1 MERADTRF
9 SSRHHRQM
17 ILQERGGHAD
27 NGSSLRSFL
36 PMIRSFAAAALAA
49 TALASLPAGAA
60 VPAPKVNATSFEQVA
75 KPFPYDESADADRAV
90 AAARARALRS
100 HKRLLIDLG
109 GNWCLDCRLLAG
121 TMELPEVKAFVA
133 RHFEV
138 VTVDVGRFT
147 KNGQIPAHYGI
158 TGRLAGVPAV
168 LIVDPRSDRLVN
180 KGHETALSDARS
192 MNPQA
197 LADWLAQ
204 YAA

>member
-1 MERADTRF
+1 MFRLLAAA
-9 SSRHHRQM
+9 
-17 ILQERGGHAD
+17 L
-27 NGSSLRSFL
+27 L
-36 PMIRSFAAAALAA
+36 AAAALPGA
-49 TALASLPAGAA
+49 AGAA
-60 VPAPKVNATSFEQVA
+60 VPAPKVGVTSFEQVA
-75 KPFPYDESADADRAV
+75 KPFPYDENANADQAV
-90 AAARARALRS
+90 AAAKARAIRS

-121 TMELPEVKAFVA
+121 TMELPAVKAFVA
-133 RHFEV
+133 RHYEV

-147 KNGQIPAHYGI
+147 KNAQIPAHYGI

-168 LIVDPRSDRLVN
+168 LIVDPRTDRLVN

-197 LADWLAQ
+197 LADWLAR